1 MFIKPKTPK
10 CVALSARL
18 ERPVLQS
25 EVDEVVTLEDG
36 STVIQKK
43 VMPPTPAPFPDLG
56 DADCYGIAYQQ
67 SRGIEL
73 KHVQGGSRVTPMEAI
88 NVAEKAIDNLHI
100 PESNEN

>member
-1 MFIKPKTPK
+1 MFLKPKTPK
-10 CVALSARL
+10 CVPLSDRL

-25 EVDEVVTLEDG
+25 EVDEVVKLDDG

-43 VMPPTPAPFPDLG
+43 VMPPIPAPFPDLG

-67 SRGIEL
+67 TRGIEL
-73 KHVQGGSRVTPMEAI
+73 KQVQGGSRVTPMEAI

-100 PESNEN
+100 PSGHEI